1 MIRAVFNVDPWKLKE
16 EEFAELGNEA
26 DWWVRNCLHPQSE
39 QASTKDVTRNG
50 KENMTVKR
58 TE

>member
-1 MIRAVFNVDPWKLKE
+1 MIRAVFNVDPWKLEE
-16 EEFAELGNEA
+16 EEFAELGNDA

-39 QASTKDVTRNG
+39 QTPNQRGSNG
-50 KENMTVKR
+50 KENLTVKR

>member
-1 MIRAVFNVDPWKLKE
+1 MIRAVFNVDPWELKE

-39 QASTKDVTRNG
+39 QMPQSGVNKN
-50 KENMTVKR
+50 ETVKR
-58 TE
+58 TQ

>member
-1 MIRAVFNVDPWKLKE
+1 MIRAVFNVNPWKLEE

-39 QASTKDVTRNG
+39 QSTQSSSKNS
-50 KENMTVKR
+50 ETVKR
-58 TE
+58 TI

>member
-1 MIRAVFNVDPWKLKE
+1 MIRAVFNVDPWKLEE
-16 EEFAELGNEA
+16 EEFADLGNEA

-39 QASTKDVTRNG
+39 QTSNQGVRNG